1 MNTTIHFSQTKHH
14 EVNMLFSRGVS
25 GLLMYLLA
33 HEDYHFY
40 AQALPHPRP
49 LKLATKGLLSDL
61 RIMIE
66 MLRRVF
72 SANCQTYE
80 RAYMHE
86 LSEQN

>member
-1 MNTTIHFSQTKHH
+1 MNTTIHFSQAIHR
-14 EVNMLFSRGVS
+14 EMNMLLSRGVS
-25 GLLMYLLA
+25 GLLMYHLA

-40 AQALPHPRP
+40 ARALPHPRS
-49 LKLATKGLLSDL
+49 LKLATKGLLSDV

-80 RAYMHE
+80 RAYMHA
-86 LSEQN
+86 